1 MRLLK
6 TLKLG
11 LSGLC
16 KKRFIG
22 LNAWL
27 GSLETT
33 ETTQCNVELSLKSEI
48 EIDKDI
54 LTRGG
59 KSNRNI

>member
-48 EIDKDI
+48 EIDIDI
-54 LTRGG
+54 LS

>member
-6 TLKLG
+6 ILKLG

-33 ETTQCNVELSLKSEI
+33 ETQHNALKSEI
-48 EIDKDI
+48 EIDIDI